1 MSPPPLTA
9 KRKLSPSRPACTL
22 STWRDYDHPI
32 RKVRLRKI
40 RCEYGCARRW
50 RHSEPGSLRRT
61 RSSRRHRTIT
71 IKAQSV
77 CTGKHWLLCRELGKI
92 TSSSAAAGTTME
104 KRSRHFIARESA
116 VAKAV
121 VNVAKAHYAQAER
134 ERACCLD
141 DSKTRDTS

>member
-1 MSPPPLTA
+1 MATFRARL
-9 KRKLSPSRPACTL
+9 PA
-22 STWRDYDHPI
+22 SHPVIAASSDYH
-32 RKVRLRKI
+32 
-40 RCEYGCARRW
+40 
-50 RHSEPGSLRRT
+50 H
-61 RSSRRHRTIT
+61 H
-71 IKAQSV
+71 KAQSV